1 VTWEFTNQLWAV
13 GASRVQVET
22 ATLVS
27 TTSISETPEI
37 TPISDANYETRL
49 NLRLGGSSFEANYTA
64 EKDALV
70 GGLNVAVESTPLVTG
85 TGRPGENMLF
95 AFVNISVRSY
105 VSSLRSDTK
114 PHPAVFTSD
123 SCGRKHDLRSFVRRR
138 IWVVQYWVW

>member
-1 VTWEFTNQLWAV
+1 MTWEFTNQLWAV

-27 TTSISETPEI
+27 TTSVSETPEI
-37 TPISDANYETRL
+37 TPISDASYETRL

-70 GGLNVAVESTPLVTG
+70 AGLNVAVGSTPLITG
-85 TGRPGENMLF
+85 TGQPGENIVF

-105 VSSLRSDTK
+105 VFALCRATQNLTPAFHRRFLR
-114 PHPAVFTSD
+114 A
-123 SCGRKHDLRSFVRRR
+123 RA
-138 IWVVQYWVW
+138 